1 VTAAEIEKRY
11 PFTNLPKEWEG
22 VLAPDN
28 GIIDVQ
34 LLVRALLRL
43 ARDYGARAQQNVEVK
58 SMSFGKHQGQEVWT
72 LKATKADSS
81 SVEYYGKKIVITPG
95 AYANHVLQPSF
106 EFSLD
111 LDIWEMVATYF
122 NVNAGPQA
130 SIFPSTPSTQLIT
143 TLH

>member
-1 VTAAEIEKRY
+1 MTAGEIEKRY
-11 PFTNLPKEWEG
+11 PFTNLPEEWEG

-34 LLVRALLRL
+34 LLVRTLLRL

-58 SMSFGKHQGQEVWT
+58 SMSFGKHHGQEVWT
-72 LKATKADSS
+72 LKATKAGS
-81 SVEYYGKKIVITPG
+81 SVEYYGKKVVITTG

-122 NVNAGPQA
+122 NISAGPQA
-130 SIFPSTPSTQLIT
+130 SIFPSMTSTQPIT
-143 TLH
+143 RLH

>member
-11 PFTNLPKEWEG
+11 PFTNLPDKWEG

-34 LLVRALLRL
+34 LLVRTLLRL

-72 LKATKADSS
+72 LKAAKADSS
-81 SVEYYGKKIVITPG
+81 SVEYYGEKIVITPG
-95 AYANHVLQPSF
+95 AYANHVLKPSF

-122 NVNAGPQA
+122 NISAGPQA
-130 SIFPSTPSTQLIT
+130 SIFPSTPST
-143 TLH
+143 